1 MVLEER
7 RIFAQRIEELRKEK
21 HFTYRDLAGKTGIS
35 ATTINRYVINLNIKV
50 PVDNVKKLARAFD
63 VDPAYLLGF
72 QERAPFYE
80 REDADTIIKAIIDEL
95 SDKSFF
101 CEDRLFDILDYIRYI
116 KNKELRK
123 QNGGK

>member
-1 MVLEER
+1 M
-7 RIFAQRIEELRKEK
+7 
-21 HFTYRDLAGKTGIS
+21 
-35 ATTINRYVINLNIKV
+35 KV
-50 PVDNVKKLARAFD
+50 PVENVKKLARAFN
-63 VDPAYLLGF
+63 VDPAYMLGF

-80 REDADTIIKAIIDEL
+80 REDARQIIEAIVKEL
-95 SDKSFF
+95 SDKEFF

>member
-1 MVLEER
+1 MILEER
-7 RIFAQRIEELRKEK
+7 KIFAQRIEELREEK
-21 HFTYRDLAGKTGIS
+21 RLTYRDLADLSGIS
-35 ATTINRYVINLNIKV
+35 ATTINRYVINLTIKV
-50 PVDNVKKLARAFD
+50 PLENVKKLARALN

-80 REDADTIIKAIIDEL
+80 REDADEIINMIVKEL

-116 KNKELRK
+116 KNKEMRK